1 MPDICAAQ
9 SKNME
14 NIHLKYDI
22 LEEKNWEKIYI
33 YIYSQIYFN
42 HKVNIIIYS
51 NISNVRIGIQ
61 NIYLRPK
68 ILKTTQSAGMQ
79 WQSENLC
86 PNKRKNNVWSMQRF
100 VNNAQIW
107 SSNSAE

>member
-1 MPDICAAQ
+1 MPNICAAQ

-22 LEEKNWEKIYI
+22 LEEKNGEKKNIYI

-42 HKVNIIIYS
+42 HKMNIIIYS
-51 NISNVRIGIQ
+51 NINNVRIGIQ

-79 WQSENLC
+79 
-86 PNKRKNNVWSMQRF
+86 
-100 VNNAQIW
+100 
-107 SSNSAE
+107 